1 VQGLRPC
8 THQYQLASNSSK
20 KQKREINMWN
30 TIIVDPMSNALLL
43 IYQLIG
49 QNFGLAIIL
58 FTVLVKLLTHPLTAS
73 QLKSSMALQ
82 DLQKSEK
89 WQKIQAKHKD
99 DREKLAQEQ
108 MKLYQEMGINPF
120 GSCLP
125 TLIQFPIIIG
135 LYQAVIAAMAAT
147 PLQMFDFAER
157 IYDFFPNVPALLPL
171 NSHFLWMDLSQP
183 ERIFIPGIDFGI
195 PFLAILVFVTSFL
208 QTRLMTPMSTGDAQG
223 AATARM
229 MSIYMPLF
237 IGWLAYS
244 FPAGLAV
251 YFVASNVVGIAQY
264 ALMGRLDWRNLFGKN
279 VKNSPS
285 ISVKETSQKSKTGK
299 DAKQSGGAVQKVPQK
314 TKSRK

>member
-1 VQGLRPC
+1 
-8 THQYQLASNSSK
+8 
-20 KQKREINMWN
+20 MWN
-30 TIIVDPMSNALLL
+30 TLIVDPMSNLLLL

-58 FTVLVKLLTHPLTAS
+58 FTILVRALTYPLTAS
-73 QLKSSMALQ
+73 QMKSTAALQ
-82 DLQKSEK
+82 EMQKSEK
-89 WQKIQAKHKD
+89 WKKIQAKHKD

-135 LYQAVIAAMAAT
+135 LYQAVISAMAAT
-147 PLQMFDFAER
+147 PLQLIGFSNR
-157 IYDFFPNVPALLPL
+157 IYEFFPNVAGLLPL
-171 NSHFLWMDLSQP
+171 NSRFLWMDLSQP
-183 ERIFIPGIDFGI
+183 ERLFIPGIPIGI
-195 PFLAILVFVTSFL
+195 PLLAILVVITSFL
-208 QTRLMTPMSTGDAQG
+208 QTKLMTPMSTGDAQG

-229 MSIYMPLF
+229 MTLYMPLL

-264 ALMGRLDWRNLFGKN
+264 ALMGRMDWRNLFSRN
-279 VKNSPS
+279 VKDSPS
-285 ISVKETSQKSKTGK
+285 VSVKDSSKIGNGGK
-299 DAKQSGGAVQKVPQK
+299 KGSGPVQKVPQK

>member
-1 VQGLRPC
+1 
-8 THQYQLASNSSK
+8 
-20 KQKREINMWN
+20 MWN
-30 TIIVDPMSNALLL
+30 TLIVDPMSNLLLL

-58 FTVLVKLLTHPLTAS
+58 FTILVRALTYPLTAS
-73 QLKSSMALQ
+73 QMKSTSALQ
-82 DLQKSEK
+82 SMQKSEE
-89 WQKIQAKHKD
+89 WQKIQKKYKD

-135 LYQAVIAAMAAT
+135 LYQAVISAMAAT
-147 PLQMFDFAER
+147 PLQLIGFRER
-157 IYDFFPNVPALLPL
+157 IYEFFPNVAALLPL
-171 NSHFLWMDLSQP
+171 NSHFLWMDLSLP
-183 ERIFIPGIDFGI
+183 ERIHIPGIDFGI
-195 PFLAILVFVTSFL
+195 PFLAILVVITSYL
-208 QTRLMTPMSTGDAQG
+208 QTKLMTPMSTGDAQG

-229 MSIYMPLF
+229 MGVYMPLL

-251 YFVASNVVGIAQY
+251 YFVASNVVGITQY
-264 ALMGRLDWRNLFGKN
+264 ALMGKLDWRNLLSRN

-285 ISVKETSQKSKTGK
+285 VTVQDTGKNTKADNGAKDGGAKSGGAKSGGSEQDGGKVKKLSQKSKTGK
-299 DAKQSGGAVQKVPQK
+299 
-314 TKSRK
+314 